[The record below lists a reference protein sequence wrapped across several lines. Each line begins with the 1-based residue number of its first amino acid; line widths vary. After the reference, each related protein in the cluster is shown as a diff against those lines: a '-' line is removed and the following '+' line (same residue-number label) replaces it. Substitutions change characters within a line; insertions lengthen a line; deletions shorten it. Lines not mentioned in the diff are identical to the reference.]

1 MKLSEIEQLKLQV
14 IDLKMQI
21 LKKNMMEITDKVN
34 MLQLDGN
41 LIIQKFC
48 DDNEIDIKKT
58 SIDLE
63 TGEVTILEDK
73 KEVQDGMG
81 LK

>member
-1 MKLSEIEQLKLQV
+1 MKLSEIEQLKLQN

-48 DDNEIDIKKT
+48 DDNKIDIKKT

-63 TGEVTILEDK
+63 TGEVIILEDK
-73 KEVQDGMG
+73 KEV
-81 LK
+81 

>member
-14 IDLKMQI
+14 IDLKMKS
-21 LKKNMMEITDKVN
+21 LKRDVVEISNKVN
-34 MLQLDGN
+34 QLQLDGD

-48 DDNEIDIKKT
+48 DDNEIDIKRA
-58 SIDLE
+58 SIDLQ

-73 KEVQDGMG
+73 KEV
-81 LK
+81 